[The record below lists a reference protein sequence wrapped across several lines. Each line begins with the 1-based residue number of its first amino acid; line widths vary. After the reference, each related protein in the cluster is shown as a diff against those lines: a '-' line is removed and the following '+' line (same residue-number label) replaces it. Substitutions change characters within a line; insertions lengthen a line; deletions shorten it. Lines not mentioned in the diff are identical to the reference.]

1 MKRAAAVLLFFCA
14 IVGLST
20 NATAQ
25 IRIAVAGPMSGSLAT
40 LGEQLRDGAAAA
52 IASFNSAGGLFGQ
65 ELVLEIA
72 DDRCSQD
79 RAGAIANQ
87 LAGAGV
93 SLVVG
98 HLCSAASIAA
108 AEVYAAE
115 SIIQIAPGAPDP
127 SFTDLRP
134 GVGVF
139 RIFGREDDQGPTV
152 AAFLLELPQEVQIA
166 ILDDLSVY
174 GGRLADSVVDT
185 IAEAGRPSA
194 LVVSYSGAN
203 PDFVTL
209 VDRLEAA
216 SIGAVFVGGTAQ
228 EIADLRLEMERRE
241 YRPTLVGGDVL
252 ASPDYL
258 AAAGNIADGTLFSSA
273 TDPRLSPNSAAAI
286 DAILAIGG
294 NPAGFALN
302 AFAAVEVW
310 VAAAVEAGTTDFSA
324 VASSIAGGTFDTAIG
339 DVSFSANGDLIPPG
353 WAIYQW
359 QNGAVTVYT
368 P

>member
-1 MKRAAAVLLFFCA
+1 M
-14 IVGLST
+14 T
-20 NATAQ
+20 
-25 IRIAVAGPMSGSLAT
+25 GSLAV
-40 LGEQLRDGAAAA
+40 LGQQIRDGVAAA
-52 IASFNSAGGLFGQ
+52 IASFNAAGGLFNQ
-65 ELVLEIA
+65 ELVLEIV
-72 DDRCSQD
+72 DDSCSQD

-115 SIIQIAPGAPDP
+115 GIIQIAPGAPDP
-127 SFTDLRP
+127 RFTDLRP
-134 GVGVF
+134 GDGVF

-152 AAFLLELPQEVQIA
+152 AAFLLAMPDGVPIA

-185 IAEAGRPSA
+185 MTEAGRPPA
-194 LVVSYSGAN
+194 LVESYSGAT
-203 PDFVTL
+203 PDFAAL

-216 SIGAVFVGGTAQ
+216 GIGAVFIGGAAGGV
-228 EIADLRLEMERRE
+228 ADLRLEMRRRE
-241 YRPTLVGGDVL
+241 LRPIFVGGDAL

-258 AAAGNIADGTLFSSA
+258 DAAGDAADGTLFSAA
-273 TDPRLSPNSAAAI
+273 TDPRLDPHSQAAT
-286 DAILAIGG
+286 DAIFANGG
-294 NPAGFALN
+294 DPGMFGLY

-310 VAAAVEAGTTDFSA
+310 VAAATQAGTTEFAA
-324 VASSIAGGTFDTAIG
+324 VAASIANGPFDTAIG
-339 DVSFSANGDLIPPG
+339 DVSFSPTGDLIMPG

-359 QNGAVTVYT
+359 QDGIYTVYT